1 MASDYTTGPRAD
13 RPAHRDVER
22 VASWLDEAFT
32 IPGTR
37 YRVGWDAVV
46 GLVPGAGDLL
56 TTLPAL
62 WIVLRAVNL
71 GVPTVV
77 AARMVLNIL
86 IDNLIGAIPLVG
98 DLFDLVWKANRR
110 NVALLERHQRDPA
123 STRRRSMLSL
133 AGAALVLL
141 VVAVVLVVVPI
152 MVLVWLIGA
161 IGAGST

>member
-1 MASDYTTGPRAD
+1 MASNSTTASGAGQPEL
-13 RPAHRDVER
+13 RDVQR

-62 WIVLRAVNL
+62 WIVMRALNL
-71 GVPTVV
+71 GVPRVI

-86 IDNLIGAIPLVG
+86 VDNLIGAIPLLG
-98 DLFDLVWKANRR
+98 DLFDLVWKSNRR
-110 NVALLERHQRDPA
+110 NVRLLERYQQDPA
-123 STRRRSMLSL
+123 STRRRSTASV

-141 VVAVVLVVVPI
+141 VVAAVLVTVPI
-152 MVLVWLIGA
+152 LVLVWLIQAVG
-161 IGAGST
+161 